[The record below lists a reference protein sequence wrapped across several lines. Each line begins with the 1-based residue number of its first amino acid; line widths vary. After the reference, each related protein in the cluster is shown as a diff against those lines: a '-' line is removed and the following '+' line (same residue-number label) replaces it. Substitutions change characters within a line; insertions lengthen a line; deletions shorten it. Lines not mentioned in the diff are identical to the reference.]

1 MGPLSC
7 VLVDHFCI
15 VLTALYK
22 ISIFVQWLK
31 KRVDAPCVCPRRAIK
46 EREYRTTRQI

>member
-31 KRVDAPCVCPRRAIK
+31 KGWMPHVSVPGGL
-46 EREYRTTRQI
+46 